1 MSDVLDIARTKR
13 EQLKAEVTALDAFI
27 RMGEKI
33 ARSAAPGEAKAPNNP
48 GLSDRLDALRV
59 AAAD

>member
-13 EQLKAEVTALDAFI
+13 EQLKAEMTALDAFI

-33 ARSAAPGEAKAPNNP
+33 EKSATPADKA
-48 GLSDRLDALRV
+48 GVASSGIADRLDALRV
-59 AAAD
+59 TAAE

>member
-13 EQLKAEVTALDAFI
+13 EQLKAEMTALDAFI

-33 ARSAAPGEAKAPNNP
+33 EKSAQPPKKARGAAQGMA
-48 GLSDRLDALRV
+48 DRLDALRV
-59 AAAD
+59 TAAE